1 MKYIKR
7 FETNADYQAFKS
19 SDDYLT
25 PNLCAI
31 EDIDDVVYQKLILP
45 TFTIYN
51 TNLGQTYT
59 YSFVDGMTWSEFI
72 ESEYNTDNM
81 FFVYDYSND
90 RKYVAHDKSSATS
103 KGIEDMIEPSI
114 TISNKIIA
122 NKHYVTKGGIHG
134 GGSN

>member
-59 YSFVDGMTWSEFI
+59 YSFVDGMTWREFI

-81 FFVYDYSND
+81 FFAYIYSGTE
-90 RKYVAHDKSSATS
+90 YVAHDRYSVIS

-114 TISNKIIA
+114 TISNEIIA

-134 GGSN
+134 GGSD